1 MENNNILIVINRYVN
16 NISKENMREKYLIA
30 IMKPTTVRQ
39 KIPIYNTSIKISR

>member
-30 IMKPTTVRQ
+30 IMKLTVRQ